1 MPAPTLG
8 ARTAGRAN
16 NCDALRFALAALV
29 ILSHSYALIE
39 GDDRNEPLFRA
50 TGGQLTF
57 GEAAVSGFFIL
68 SGFLIARSWETSRS
82 AVDYFRKRAARIYP
96 GFLVNVLFCALV
108 AGPLLAPSSADY
120 WAAFSPPR
128 TAGAALN
135 LDLRLP
141 KLFDHLPVAD
151 VNGSLWSVRFE
162 FLCYLLLALLGLTG
176 GLRRPGMLAAV
187 VGLCLAVQAGLLY
200 GRWKLPGSGL
210 SAVWGY
216 PPFWPRVGG
225 CFLAGALFYRCR
237 DRIPLSAGWFL
248 ASAAGL
254 VLLAVTASLQGL
266 LLAVPIPGGY
276 VLLYLAFARTPWLY
290 GFARPGDF
298 SYGLYLY
305 AFPVQQ
311 LLVRWSGGTLAP
323 FRLFALALP
332 ATLALAVVSWY
343 AVERP
348 FLRSSGHGQSRPAGE
363 GRTA

>member
-16 NCDALRFALAALV
+16 NFDALRFALAALV
-29 ILSHSYALIE
+29 ILSHAYPLLE
-39 GDDRNEPLFRA
+39 GDDHSEPLFRA

-68 SGFLIARSWETSRS
+68 SGFLIAQSWETSRS
-82 AVDYFRKRAARIYP
+82 AADYFRKRAARIYP
-96 GFLVNVLFCALV
+96 GFLLTVLFCALV
-108 AGPLLAPSSADY
+108 AGPRLASSPADY

-141 KLFDHLPVAD
+141 KLFGHLPVAD

-162 FLCYLLLALLGLTG
+162 FLCYLLLALLGVTG
-176 GLRRPGMLAAV
+176 ALRRPGVLAAA
-187 VGLCLAVQAGLLY
+187 VGLFLAVQAALLY
-200 GRWKLPGSGL
+200 ADLKLPGSGL

-216 PPFWPRVGG
+216 PPFWPRVGA

-237 DRIPLSAGWFL
+237 DRVPLSAGLFL
-248 ASAAGL
+248 ASVAGL
-254 VLLAVTASLQGL
+254 VLLAVASSLRGL
-266 LLAVPIPGGY
+266 VLAVPLLGGY
-276 VLLYLAFARTPWLY
+276 ALLYLAFARTPWLY

-311 LLVRWSGGTLAP
+311 LLAHRSGLALSP
-323 FRLFALALP
+323 VGLFALALP

-348 FLRSSGHGQSRPAGE
+348 FLRRSGHGLPRPAGE
-363 GRTA
+363 ERAA